1 MRKNILAGLAVGLI
15 ILWMDGTAHSAMLH
29 FTYSGAS
36 FSGSGE
42 INVIENH
49 DGTFTAIK
57 GYATVF
63 LKNSSDQKTDYG
75 TFSLVDNRNSPT
87 TYFASPLGLFI
98 YDNTLYYP
106 KNPLLNNW
114 GLLFSNE
121 NGTIELNIWGNGA
134 GYPYSASLGKS
145 GEYIKNKDVIFDVTL
160 VK

>member
-15 ILWMDGTAHSAMLH
+15 ILWMDGTAYSAMLH

-57 GYATVF
+57 GCATVF

-87 TYFASPLGLFI
+87 TYFASPLGFFI

-106 KNPLLNNW
+106 KKPLLNNW
-114 GLLFSNE
+114 GLLFSNA
-121 NGTIELNIWGNGA
+121 NRTIELNIWGNGA
-134 GYPYSASLGKS
+134 GSSYSASLGKR
-145 GEYIKNKDVIFDVTL
+145 GECIKNKDVIFDVTL

>member
-1 MRKNILAGLAVGLI
+1 MRKDILAGLAVGLI
-15 ILWMDGTAHSAMLH
+15 ILWMNGIAHSTILH

-42 INVIENH
+42 VNVIDNH

-57 GYATVF
+57 GYTTAF

-75 TFSLVDNRNSPT
+75 TFFLVGNKNSPT
-87 TYFASPLGLFI
+87 TYLASPLGLFV
-98 YDNTLYYP
+98 YDNILYYS

-114 GLLFSNE
+114 GLLFSNA
-121 NGTIELNIWGNGA
+121 NGTIELNILGNGA

-145 GEYIKNKDVIFDVTL
+145 GEYIKNKDVIFNVTP